1 MAALTNPIEEGN
13 LASRFADYVAAA
25 ANDSIAWGTNA
36 YPAYGFTQE
45 RVVPADQFGGS
56 TSGRASA
63 PGSALTAGTSK
74 ITASVITNLFRNET
88 QAYLGIRK
96 LQAILNVTGT
106 GGNTGTRPTA
116 GIVYDVTAK
125 AYLVDA
131 YQLDLGAIT
140 GNPTA
145 GTAVDSSN
153 LETFFSN
160 LQARYVAV
168 RDTTVI
174 YQTDVC
180 HASCHSSCHSSR
192 GRR

>member
-13 LASRFADYVAAA
+13 LASRFADYVAAT
-25 ANDSIAWGTNA
+25 ANSSISWGTNA
-36 YPAYGFTQE
+36 YPAYQGTE

-56 TSGRASA
+56 TSGRTSV
-63 PGSALTAGTSK
+63 PGSVITAGTSK
-74 ITASVITNLFRNET
+74 ITASTLTTLFRNET
-88 QAYLGIRK
+88 QAYLGIRN
-96 LQAILNVTGT
+96 LQAILNVTGP

-116 GIVYDVTAK
+116 GVVYNVSAK
-125 AYLVDA
+125 SYLSSA

-145 GTAVDSSN
+145 GTAVSSSG
-153 LETFFSN
+153 LETYFTN
-160 LQARYVAV
+160 LRARYIAV
-168 RDTTVI
+168 RDTTVV
-174 YQTDVC
+174 YQTNVC

>member
-13 LASRFADYVAAA
+13 LASRFADYVAAT
-25 ANDSIAWGTNA
+25 ANGSIAWGTNA
-36 YPAYGFTQE
+36 YPAYQGTE

-63 PGSALTAGTSK
+63 PGSALTAGTTR
-74 ITASVITNLFRNET
+74 ITASVITNIFRNET
-88 QAYLGIRK
+88 QAYLGIRN
-96 LQAILNVTGT
+96 LQAILNVTGG

-116 GIVYDVTAK
+116 GVIYDVTAK
-125 AYLVDA
+125 SYLSSD

-145 GTAVDSSN
+145 GTLVDSSN
-153 LETFFSN
+153 LETFFTN
-160 LQARYVAV
+160 LRARYIAV
-168 RDTTVI
+168 RDTTVT

>member
-13 LASRFADYVAAA
+13 LASRFADYVASA
-25 ANDSIAWGTNA
+25 ANDSISWGTNA
-36 YPAYGFTQE
+36 YPAYQGTE

-63 PGSALTAGTSK
+63 PGSILTAGTAR

-96 LQAILNVTGT
+96 LRAILNVTGG

-116 GIVYDVTAK
+116 GIIYDVTAK
-125 AYLVDA
+125 SYLSSN

-153 LETFFSN
+153 LETFFGN
-160 LQARYVAV
+160 LQARYIAV
-168 RDTTVI
+168 RDTTVT
-174 YQTDVC
+174 YQADVC